1 MVKNNQL
8 YWKLFFFSL
17 RNVFKETFTSRRR
30 RRRRRRRKTQR
41 RIETA
46 VEVEVGVVEVYREE

>member
-1 MVKNNQL
+1 MEII
-8 YWKLFFFSL
+8 FFSL
-17 RNVFKETFTSRRR
+17 RNVLKETFTSRRR
-30 RRRRRRRKTQR
+30 RRRRRRKTPR

>member
-1 MVKNNQL
+1 MEIV
-8 YWKLFFFSL
+8 FFFSL

>member
-1 MVKNNQL
+1 MVKNKQL

-17 RNVFKETFTSRRR
+17 RNVFKETFT
-30 RRRRRRRKTQR
+30 RRRRRRKTPR

>member
-1 MVKNNQL
+1 MEIV
-8 YWKLFFFSL
+8 FFSL
-17 RNVFKETFTSRRR
+17 RNVFKETFTS